1 MLGGGIT
8 HTYIMVSSNKAKTI
22 SKKNTKYF
30 RGRKRKSF
38 DQFLRNISRTC
49 HSDWPGR
56 FGEDRTPGGGW
67 EVEDGGKGGDVGG
80 KRKVF
85 PNFLAGFCKS
95 CCHRPA
101 KDEINVFPQK

>member
-1 MLGGGIT
+1 MTNFYETFRELVTQTGLVGLVKIGPLGG
-8 HTYIMVSSNKAKTI
+8 
-22 SKKNTKYF
+22 
-30 RGRKRKSF
+30 R
-38 DQFLRNISRTC
+38 
-49 HSDWPGR
+49 
-56 FGEDRTPGGGW
+56 GW

>member
-1 MLGGGIT
+1 MAASLIHILWLVPTKLKLSPRKIQNTFAGGKENLLT
-8 HTYIMVSSNKAKTI
+8 NFYET
-22 SKKNTKYF
+22 F
-30 RGRKRKSF
+30 RELVAQTG
-38 DQFLRNISRTC
+38 
-49 HSDWPGR
+49 PGR
-56 FGEDRTPGGGW
+56 FGVRIGPLAGRWG
-67 EVEDGGKGGDVGG
+67 VVDGSKGGDVGD